1 MIQRPTTI
9 ASVLL
14 LAISTV
20 TASGADQ
27 SVWDRCQG
35 THDAEASI
43 TACTRILQAGGE
55 TNTNRAIAYYVRAGV
70 YRLKGDNDQ
79 AIADY
84 TKAIESNPHYADA
97 YGSRGIV
104 YQAQGDGDHAI
115 ADYTKAIEI
124 DPRYAEAYVGRGSVF
139 ETEGLRDRAIA
150 DFTKTI
156 EITPAGRGSVRSP
169 RSRLPGRR
177 RQQPRDRRFC

>member
-1 MIQRPTTI
+1 MIQHPTTI

-20 TASGADQ
+20 AASGADQ

-43 TACTRILQAGGE
+43 TACTRILQAAGE

-104 YQAQGDGDHAI
+104 YQAKGDGDHAI

-124 DPRYAEAYVGRGSVF
+124 DPRYSEAYVGRGMVYQLK
-139 ETEGLRDRAIA
+139 GDNKRAIA
-150 DFTKTI
+150 EDRK
-156 EITPAGRGSVRSP
+156 SVV
-169 RSRLPGRR
+169 
-177 RQQPRDRRFC
+177 